1 MIRAIILLLLL
12 VSCSDKPANTG
23 RIIHTLGHETLHCFF
38 GEWHDPYG
46 RHPSRIDVDAQLA
59 ESMTIVVRF
68 VVEAELQRLYR
79 EAART
84 HTAPDKQIT
93 KVDGFNIRD
102 PNTDTCVVYVLKT

>member
-1 MIRAIILLLLL
+1 
-12 VSCSDKPANTG
+12 
-23 RIIHTLGHETLHCFF
+23 
-38 GEWHDPYG
+38 
-46 RHPSRIDVDAQLA
+46 
-59 ESMTIVVRF
+59 MTIVVRF

-102 PNTDTCVVYVLKT
+102 PNADTCIVYVLKT